1 MRTAPL
7 LLAIAA
13 LFGCFFPQKSHAQ
26 TRSSLAPPPKVQFNQ
41 HLVESLSQPF
51 PTDSVE
57 AMFRL
62 VFRQLPDS
70 VFVWPTENYC
80 YFRTFAGGQWWWG
93 NLRFCVL
100 DRDRGHMNFAYYA
113 YVDDPKS
120 PDEGAFFSKSFS
132 ADDGLILKKVRHLAY
147 AVQYEGKTVLF
158 QLNDLAQTP
167 PAQYALP
174 SGEVF
179 VNRTFDESGLP
190 FFLMYHETEK
200 RFFFVLDEDAD
211 RPTQHYAPLNEDL
224 VLDPLRGFVF
234 YVDKTCAAR
243 KILVGVW
250 AQNVR
255 RNNYWDGPF
264 DQLADNA
271 PHPRFKEFLEAAYP
285 YAQGGL
291 DEFGFFT
298 LVTGSRMA
306 VTPYFEYETLEQ
318 LLSNFDT
325 CRNTI
330 PAAEFFACLCYDYKT
345 SFLANG
351 E

>member
-1 MRTAPL
+1 MRTTLLPL
-7 LLAIAA
+7 VIAA
-13 LFGCFFPQKSHAQ
+13 TIGCFFPQKNQAQ
-26 TRSSLAPPPKVQFNQ
+26 STVALPEIQFNQ

-70 VFVWPTENYC
+70 VFVWPTENYY

-100 DRDRGHMNFAYYA
+100 DRDQGHMNFAYYA

-132 ADDGLILKKVRHLAY
+132 ADDGLLLKKVRHLAY
-147 AVQYEGKTVLF
+147 SVQYEDKTVLF
-158 QLNDLAQTP
+158 QLNDLPQTP
-167 PAQYALP
+167 PAQYALL

-200 RFFFVLDEDAD
+200 RFFFVLDEEGHLAQ
-211 RPTQHYAPLNEDL
+211 PYAPLNEDL
-224 VLDPLRGFVF
+224 VFDPLRGFVF
-234 YVDKTCAAR
+234 YMDKTCAKR
-243 KILVGVW
+243 RILVGVW

-291 DEFGFFT
+291 DEFGFFK

-306 VTPYFEYETLEQ
+306 VTPYFEYESIEQ
-318 LLSNFDT
+318 LLSNFNT
-325 CRNTI
+325 CQNTI
-330 PAAEFFACLCYDYKT
+330 PAAEFFACLCYDYKS
-345 SFLANG
+345 SFSANG